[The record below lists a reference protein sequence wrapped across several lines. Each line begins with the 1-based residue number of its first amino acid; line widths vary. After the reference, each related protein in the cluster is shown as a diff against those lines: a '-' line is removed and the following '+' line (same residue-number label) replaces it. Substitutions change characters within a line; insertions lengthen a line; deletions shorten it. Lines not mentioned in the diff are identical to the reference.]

1 MFFLSR
7 INLATFFGFP
17 FIPSC
22 FYTGYCFLKGVNRFT
37 RSLKLFRISRLF
49 HYLVI
54 KVPLPVFSL
63 GIFAVLRSSFY
74 ILPHRFRFVNNFF
87 KNLFFKTCWLVQA
100 SSLCILPVFDSFDS
114 IPCFL
119 YPVKNFFQVF
129 PFFSSAVNPE
139 KRTEKE
145 GFEPSRRY

>member
-74 ILPHRFRFVNNFF
+74 ILPHRFHFVNNFF

-129 PFFSSAVNPE
+129 PFFSSTVNPE
-139 KRTEKE
+139 KRNGER
-145 GFEPSRRY
+145 GI

>member
-87 KNLFFKTCWLVQA
+87 HFFQFLFSSVYFYLFLIPSFVKALPVYHALFCLSTTFFDIFLFFSA
-100 SSLCILPVFDSFDS
+100 SVYFS
-114 IPCFL
+114 II
-119 YPVKNFFQVF
+119 YHI
-129 PFFSSAVNPE
+129 
-139 KRTEKE
+139 
-145 GFEPSRRY
+145 